1 MQLPFGKT
9 GKLLQLH
16 SVPILVDVIKLQRV
30 HRDDDDN
37 SKKTENTQFF
47 FFFIRKAHLYVS
59 LHLGERSETS
69 ETSENLIDTKDLTY
83 LETPSYN
90 SPINASLK

>member
-30 HRDDDDN
+30 HRDDDDDN
-37 SKKTENTQFF
+37 SKKTDNTQY

-59 LHLGERSETS
+59 LHLGE
-69 ETSENLIDTKDLTY
+69 
-83 LETPSYN
+83 
-90 SPINASLK
+90 LKQEAHRP